1 MPVYEYTALDIKG
14 KTISGI
20 IDADSSRTARQKL
33 RTSKIFPVS
42 INEVHD
48 TSKIKT
54 KKSFSFKDSFSR
66 VRPYEISMMTNQLAT
81 LLGAGLPLVSAMDA
95 LISQIRSQAFKKML
109 AKIKDSIVE
118 GNSFARSLSLF
129 PGTFSSLYINMV
141 KAGETSGALDIVLER
156 LADITEKQ
164 EALKNRIRA
173 AMAYPILMSLIGML
187 VLFFLLTFIVPN
199 ITSIFSEMN
208 ETLPAPTLF
217 LIKISGIFKNYWW
230 MIFIVLTVIL
240 FALNS
245 IRKTVKGRYFFD
257 KTKLLLPRFGILSK
271 KIAVARFSR
280 TLGSL
285 LDNGVPML
293 SSLEIVKN
301 IVDNA
306 LISDAIEAT
315 SKEVGRGQGLGPA
328 LAGTKM
334 FPDLTIQMILV
345 GEQSGKLEAMLDKIA
360 DVFESEV
367 ENSIMSMTSLLE
379 PVMILIMAVIVG
391 FIVLS
396 ICLPIFEMSTL
407 VR

>member
-42 INEVHD
+42 IEEVHD

-54 KKSFSFKDSFSR
+54 KKSFSFKNSFSR

-173 AMAYPILMSLIGML
+173 AMAYPVLMSLIGML

-208 ETLPAPTLF
+208 QTLPAPTLF

-230 MIFIVLTVIL
+230 MILIVLTVIL
-240 FALNS
+240 FVLNS

-306 LISDAIEAT
+306 LISDAIEAA

-360 DVFESEV
+360 DVFENEV

>member
-42 INEVHD
+42 IEEVHD

-156 LADITEKQ
+156 LADITETPP
-164 EALKNRIRA
+164 ALKNRIRA
-173 AMAYPILMSLIGML
+173 AMAYPVLMSLIGML

-208 ETLPAPTLF
+208 QTLPAPTLF

-230 MIFIVLTVIL
+230 MILIVLTVIL
-240 FALNS
+240 FALNR

-306 LISDAIEAT
+306 LISDAIEAA

-360 DVFESEV
+360 DVFENEV